1 MDINHVRKD
10 IAFIFDLDGVIVDSN
25 PVHLEVWREY
35 LQNLGSTVDDKLP
48 ELMYGR
54 RNDEIV
60 RDLLG
65 DTLTPEEIFAHG
77 AAKEALY
84 RERMRPQLKRRLVP
98 GVIDFLERHASI
110 PKGLATNAEPANA
123 EFVISEAG
131 LSRFFQVVV
140 DGHKVENPKPAPDI
154 YLLAAALLKKEP
166 GECVVFEDSAA
177 GIQAARSAGMRVVAL
192 STTHSELEGPDLVVA
207 NFLAPELE
215 AWLGTI

>member
-1 MDINHVRKD
+1 ME

-35 LQNLGSTVDDKLP
+35 LQNLGLTVDDKLP

-60 RDLLG
+60 RALFG
-65 DTLTPEEIFAHG
+65 DALSQEEIYAHG

-84 RERMRPQLKRRLVP
+84 RERMKPQLTKRLVP
-98 GVIDFLERHASI
+98 GVVDFLERHASI

-123 EFVISEAG
+123 EFVMSETG
-131 LSRFFQVVV
+131 LSKFFQVVV
-140 DGHKVENPKPAPDI
+140 DGHKVEKPKPAPDI
-154 YLLAAALLKKEP
+154 YLLAAALLKKKPE
-166 GECVVFEDSAA
+166 ECVVFEDSAT

-192 STTHSELEGPDLVVA
+192 STTHRELEGADLVVA
-207 NFLAPELE
+207 NFRAPELE
-215 AWLGTI
+215 AWLGLIQTSF